1 MARAMIWHHFRV
13 RIANVIAPVVLR
25 APGTNRRAFH
35 DNTAAPRSS
44 KNLPMTTTQAQAE
57 QSPPITLRRL
67 LEAGAHFG
75 HPTKR
80 WHPKMKPYIF
90 TARNKIHV
98 FDLATTIER
107 LEVAAAFI
115 EQTVAEGG
123 QVMLVGTK
131 KQAQEAIADVG
142 QRTSALYVNQRWLGG
157 MLTNFQTIQKR
168 IEYLVRLEDEI
179 AHGTLQATTK
189 REAQKAATEVVR
201 LNKFLGGIKQMTTLP
216 QVLFIVDI
224 GKENI
229 AVAEA
234 KRLGIP
240 IVAIVDTNCDPTGI
254 DYMIPAN
261 DDAIRSVRLITER
274 IGDAIIS
281 GNEQRQARVAE
292 QMALNA
298 EIEEQEEAARRAAQ
312 EEAAARQAVAEA
324 ARRDAEAAAARAGLA
339 KEPSD
344 AEVTKESADEAPP
357 EAVAVVE
364 KPEVATEA
372 KAEPADAKTEESA
385 AEAKAEPADAKTE
398 ESTAEAPT
406 EEVASEEPEA
416 ATEAAED
423 KTPAADADGEAP
435 EASAETTDASSD
447 DESDDEA
454 SGETS
459 SDDASDDEGSDEA
472 AEEKTDG

>member
-1 MARAMIWHHFRV
+1 
-13 RIANVIAPVVLR
+13 
-25 APGTNRRAFH
+25 
-35 DNTAAPRSS
+35 
-44 KNLPMTTTQAQAE
+44 MTTTQAQAE

-98 FDLATTIER
+98 FDLAKTMEK
-107 LEVAAAFI
+107 LETAAAFI
-115 EQTVAEGG
+115 EKTVGDGG

-142 QRTSALYVNQRWLGG
+142 RRTSALYVNQRWLGG

-168 IEYLVRLEDEI
+168 IEYLVRLEEQI

-216 QVLFIVDI
+216 QVMFIVDI

-254 DYMIPAN
+254 DYAIPAN
-261 DDAIRSVRLITER
+261 DDAIRSVRLIAER
-274 IGDAIIS
+274 IGDAIVS
-281 GNEQRQARVAE
+281 GNEARRARAAQ

-312 EEAAARQAVAEA
+312 EEAATRQAVAEA
-324 ARRDAEAAAARAGLA
+324 TRRDAEAAAAARGISTTDPPAA
-339 KEPSD
+339 DSKDTKEPSAPATETPTETVAVAEPTTSPASTEETKSED
-344 AEVTKESADEAPP
+344 SPAEVTP
-357 EAVAVVE
+357 
-364 KPEVATEA
+364 
-372 KAEPADAKTEESA
+372 A
-385 AEAKAEPADAKTE
+385 AEA
-398 ESTAEAPT
+398 
-406 EEVASEEPEA
+406 AS
-416 ATEAAED
+416 
-423 KTPAADADGEAP
+423 
-435 EASAETTDASSD
+435 
-447 DESDDEA
+447 
-454 SGETS
+454 
-459 SDDASDDEGSDEA
+459 
-472 AEEKTDG
+472 

>member
-1 MARAMIWHHFRV
+1 
-13 RIANVIAPVVLR
+13 
-25 APGTNRRAFH
+25 
-35 DNTAAPRSS
+35 
-44 KNLPMTTTQAQAE
+44 MTTTQAQAE

-98 FDLATTIER
+98 FDLAKTMEK
-107 LEVAAAFI
+107 LETAAAFI
-115 EQTVAEGG
+115 EKTVGDGG

-142 QRTSALYVNQRWLGG
+142 RRTSALYVNQRWLGG

-168 IEYLVRLEDEI
+168 IEYLVRLEEQI

-216 QVLFIVDI
+216 QVMFIVDI

-254 DYMIPAN
+254 DYAIPAN
-261 DDAIRSVRLITER
+261 DDAIRSVRLIAER

-281 GNEQRQARVAE
+281 GNEARRARAAQ

-312 EEAAARQAVAEA
+312 EEAATRQAVAEA
-324 ARRDAEAAAARAGLA
+324 TRRDAEAAAAARGISTADSPAADSADSKDA
-339 KEPSD
+339 KEPSAPATETPTGAAAVAEPTTSPASTEETKSED
-344 AEVTKESADEAPP
+344 SPAEATPAAETASEEPKAATETAPETTPEVTP
-357 EAVAVVE
+357 EAVAVAAEEE
-364 KPEVATEA
+364 KP
-372 KAEPADAKTEESA
+372 A
-385 AEAKAEPADAKTE
+385 A
-398 ESTAEAPT
+398 
-406 EEVASEEPEA
+406 A
-416 ATEAAED
+416 AVTD
-423 KTPAADADGEAP
+423 TPD
-435 EASAETTDASSD
+435 ASAEKT
-447 DESDDEA
+447 EA
-454 SGETS
+454 SEAAGESAGETT
-459 SDDASDDEGSDEA
+459 
-472 AEEKTDG
+472 EEKPAE

>member
-1 MARAMIWHHFRV
+1 
-13 RIANVIAPVVLR
+13 
-25 APGTNRRAFH
+25 
-35 DNTAAPRSS
+35 
-44 KNLPMTTTQAQAE
+44 MTTTQAQAE